1 VQAGGKERVRLV
13 SYLFTVPY
21 QDWAGF
27 EEELGKHISLAVPE
41 AEQADFEHPLVKK
54 RFLI

>member
-1 VQAGGKERVRLV
+1 MV

>member
-1 VQAGGKERVRLV
+1 MV

-54 RFLI
+54 RFPI